1 MKRKKTTRA
10 GRLVR
15 TVIYTVPMSKDPP
28 RERAARRKI
37 SSEAQ
42 ARLNVRTS
50 RDKLELLLAANFGK
64 GDLWVTTTYDDDHL
78 PPTRAEARKRFK
90 KFVAALRKARR
101 LRGQDLRYVYCIQEI
116 LDDGSQRL
124 HHHMILNGCGPEDLE
139 TIRSLWTYG
148 SNNDINIIDDD
159 QAVTAIATYMCHEP
173 IEHGKPRIGEQ
184 MWTPSKGLTRPETV
198 TVDIPED
205 DITLQAP
212 AGAVTIE
219 NDGRRTE
226 YGEYAYLKYWL
237 PEELSYRPAIWSGG
251 RS

>member
-15 TVIYTVPMSKDPP
+15 TVIYTVPMSSDPP
-28 RERAARRKI
+28 KTRAGRHRI

-64 GDLWVTTTYDDDHL
+64 GDLWITLTYDDAHL
-78 PPTRAEARKRFK
+78 PADRAGARKILRQFIG
-90 KFVAALRKARR
+90 ALRKHRR
-101 LRGQDLRYVYCIQEI
+101 ARGQTLRYVYCIQEI
-116 LDDGSQRL
+116 LEDGSRRL
-124 HHHMILNGCGPEDLE
+124 HHHMILNGVDAGDPEL
-139 TIRSLWTYG
+139 IASLWPWG
-148 SNNDINIIDDD
+148 DVDANPIDDD

-173 IEHGKPRIGEQ
+173 IEHGRPRIGEQ
-184 MWTPSKGLTRPETV
+184 MWTPSKGLIRPETV
-198 TVDIPED
+198 TVDIPD
-205 DITLQAP
+205 DDVTLQAP
-212 AGAVTIE
+212 PGAVTVE

-226 YGEYAYLKYWL
+226 FGEYAYLKYWL
-237 PEELSYRPAIWSGG
+237 PKSLSYRPQFRSGG